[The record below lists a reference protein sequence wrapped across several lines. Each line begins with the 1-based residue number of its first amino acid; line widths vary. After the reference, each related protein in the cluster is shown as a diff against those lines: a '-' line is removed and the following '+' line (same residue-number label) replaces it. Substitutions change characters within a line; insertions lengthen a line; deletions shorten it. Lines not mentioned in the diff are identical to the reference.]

1 MLRWKKPEIS
11 DGEWIRNIV
20 ASEDMMGSDVSFAN
34 IFLLRDKYNIE
45 ITDYKGAFIRKY
57 NGTGTRCGYT
67 FPLGKADCKK
77 ALLAIEKDAI
87 ERGENLQFAFLT
99 EEQKQALEKYM
110 PGQFVFESD
119 EGDSDYIYLRQELA
133 DLSGKAFHKKKNH
146 VSKFIRTYD
155 DWEYQELGECNW
167 EKAERVADRWYYDHI
182 DQKDESQRIEY
193 RGIKE
198 ALYYFEQLNLIGGIV
213 YANGKPCAMTI
224 ASKINPEVI
233 DVHFEK
239 SIGEFALN
247 GGYAVIN
254 NMFAKNVR
262 GIKWLNRE
270 EDINI
275 EGLRRAKMSY
285 RPKTLLKKYHAC
297 AKVTPCYV

>member
-11 DGEWIRNIV
+11 DREWIRTIV
-20 ASEDMMGSDVSFAN
+20 ADEKIIGSDVSFAN
-34 IFLLRDKYNIE
+34 IFLLRDKYNNE

-57 NGTGTRCGYT
+57 NGIGTRCGYT
-67 FPLGKADCKK
+67 FPLGKIDYEK
-77 ALLAIEKDAI
+77 ALLAIEKDSL
-87 ERGENLQFAFLT
+87 ERGEKLQFTFLT
-99 EEQKQALEKYM
+99 EEQKQAIEKYM
-110 PGQFVFESD
+110 PNQFFFESD

-167 EKAERVADRWYYDHI
+167 ERAEHIADKWYDDHI
-182 DQKDESQRIEY
+182 DQNDESQRIEY
-193 RGIKE
+193 REIKE
-198 ALYYFEQLNLIGGIV
+198 ALYYFQELNLMGGIV

-224 ASKINPEVI
+224 ASKINNEVA

-239 SIGEFALN
+239 SIGEFAAN

-254 NMFAKNVR
+254 NMFAKNAR

-285 RPKTLLKKYHAC
+285 RPKILLKKYHAYSRGS
-297 AKVTPCYV
+297 VLS

>member
-1 MLRWKKPEIS
+1 VLRWKKPEIS

-20 ASEDMMGSDVSFAN
+20 ANEDMMGSDVSFAN

-57 NGTGTRCGYT
+57 NGIGTRCGYT
-67 FPLGKADCKK
+67 FPLGKTDYKK
-77 ALLAIEKDAI
+77 ALSAIEKDAF
-87 ERGENLQFAFLT
+87 ERGEDLQFAFLT

-110 PGQFVFESD
+110 PGQFVFESN

-155 DWEYQELGECNW
+155 NWEYQELGECNW

-182 DQKDESQRIEY
+182 DQEDESQKIEY
-193 RGIKE
+193 REIKE
-198 ALYYFEQLNLIGGIV
+198 ALYYFEQLNLMGGIV

-224 ASKINPEVI
+224 ASKINQDVA

-239 SIGEFALN
+239 SIGEFAVN

-254 NMFAKNVR
+254 NMFAKNAR

-285 RPKTLLKKYHAC
+285 RPKTLLKKYHASI
-297 AKVTPCYV
+297 KVSSL

>member
-11 DGEWIRNIV
+11 DGEWIRTIV
-20 ASEDMMGSDVSFAN
+20 ADEKIIGSDVSFAN

-57 NGTGTRCGYT
+57 NGIGTRCGYT
-67 FPLGKADCKK
+67 FPLGKIDYEK
-77 ALLAIEKDAI
+77 ALLAIEKDAL
-87 ERGENLQFAFLT
+87 ERGEKLQFTFLT
-99 EEQKQALEKYM
+99 EEQKQAIEKYM
-110 PGQFVFESD
+110 PNQFFFESD

-167 EKAERVADRWYYDHI
+167 ERAEHIADKWYDDHI
-182 DQKDESQRIEY
+182 DQNDESQRIEY
-193 RGIKE
+193 REIKE
-198 ALYYFEQLNLIGGIV
+198 ALYYFQELNLMGGIV

-224 ASKINPEVI
+224 ASKINNEVA

-239 SIGEFALN
+239 SIGEFAAN

-254 NMFAKNVR
+254 NMFAKNAR

-285 RPKTLLKKYHAC
+285 RPKILLKKYHAYSRGS
-297 AKVTPCYV
+297 VLS